1 MFDDEG
7 RRGLNIDSLVCG
19 GCITSGSTVRRSI
32 LGPSCKVHSYAL
44 VEDSILFENV
54 QIGRHAKI
62 KRAIIDEN
70 ISIPEG
76 MEIGLDH
83 EEDRMR
89 GCIVTESGIVVVTK

>member
-1 MFDDEG
+1 M
-7 RRGLNIDSLVCG
+7 NIDSLVCG
-19 GCITSGSTVRRSI
+19 GCITSGATVRRSI

-62 KRAIIDEN
+62 RKAIIDE
-70 ISIPEG
+70 SIYVPEG
-76 MEIGLDH
+76 MEIGFDH
-83 EEDRMR
+83 EEDRLR